1 MAADSEPEIDESALS
16 RAWEIHKDADA
27 QLQSRLS
34 SFATSQSFLVTG
46 YIISLDKAANGF
58 GHYMAWVSWL
68 LAVLGI
74 AYAVC
79 FLFVCN
85 QLIGALD
92 HIKREYLLPHDRL
105 YSEYTT
111 VLWTRLSRQ
120 KLSAIPQG
128 WRAALVPAVLPAL
141 TVCFWI
147 LVIAVRIG
155 FAVTVGEH

>member
-1 MAADSEPEIDESALS
+1 MTMGSEIEADERALS

-46 YIISLDKAANGF
+46 YIVSLDKAANGF

-68 LAVLGI
+68 LAILGI
-74 AYAVC
+74 AYAVS

-111 VLWTRLSRQ
+111 ALWTGLSRR
-120 KLSAIPQG
+120 KLEAIPQG
-128 WRAALVPAVLPAL
+128 WRAVVVPAVLPAL
-141 TVCFWI
+141 AVCFWI
-147 LVIAVRIG
+147 LVIVVRIV
-155 FAVTVGEH
+155 FAVAIGTS